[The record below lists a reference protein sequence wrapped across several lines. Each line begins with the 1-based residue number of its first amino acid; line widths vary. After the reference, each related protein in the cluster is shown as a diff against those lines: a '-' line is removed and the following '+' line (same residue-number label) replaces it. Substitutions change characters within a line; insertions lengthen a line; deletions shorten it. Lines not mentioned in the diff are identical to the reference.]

1 VIEDDEE
8 EEEDDDNFLREILQ
22 FIKLRESSAPYVDIR
37 LPCVTIRYC
46 QLKLQAET

>member
-8 EEEDDDNFLREILQ
+8 EEDYVNFLREILQ

-37 LPCVTIRYC
+37 PPRVTIRYC